1 MPLSE
6 LYHRVVDEIH
16 EALGHRL
23 SDEEKE
29 KVGAILRQ
37 ALADAT
43 DHAHEEFNRAA
54 LLCCGPD
61 ADKAH
66 KIAEETAR
74 RREALVANLMAMR

>member
-1 MPLSE
+1 MALTE
-6 LYHRVVDEIH
+6 LYQRVIDEIH
-16 EALGHRL
+16 EALDHRL
-23 SDEEKE
+23 SDGEK
-29 KVGAILRQ
+29 KQLADIVRR

-74 RREALVANLMAMR
+74 RREALIANLMAMR